1 MGNHHAA
8 TGGREGG
15 GGEGTRQKDAE
26 ESEKGRGVEARRPGF
41 VRVVSL
47 PALSLDPPN
56 LRGARIN
63 IDNSAFCYHD
73 ISISV
78 KLNGLNKLKNLVII
92 LDDKLSKAA
101 FSKLGVS

>member
-15 GGEGTRQKDAE
+15 GGEGIRQKDAE

-63 IDNSAFCYHD
+63 IDNSDAD
-73 ISISV
+73 LIT
-78 KLNGLNKLKNLVII
+78 
-92 LDDKLSKAA
+92 
-101 FSKLGVS
+101 